1 MTNLFDRIKQAVTQF
16 SSTLPGY
23 KQPAS
28 SPELTQEEIYGYT
41 EQEIGYVPHAEMVAA
56 VIRAGREQR
65 LLYIRYNGKWRHI
78 EPYELKQGQKV
89 NKLLT
94 DKVDYLGKIV
104 LGKDMRSSWKHISK
118 VKEEIYENSLN

>member
-78 EPYELKQGQKV
+78 EPYELKQGQKGIQV
-89 NKLLT
+89 YAWCLVDNEIHTFYIYKAQEMHMT
-94 DKVDYLGKIV
+94 DIPFTARFPIKV
-104 LGKDMRSSWKHISK
+104 
-118 VKEEIYENSLN
+118 